1 MIRPF
6 TIHIEQEVLNDML
19 RRIRQT
25 RWPDA
30 IENSGWNY
38 GADLIYMKELAGYW
52 QTSFDWRK
60 TEMQINS

>member
-38 GADLIYMKELAGYW
+38 GADLTYMKELAGYW
-52 QTSFDWRK
+52 QTSFD
-60 TEMQINS
+60 